1 MRILLV
7 IVLCVF
13 ILSQTWARKTISV
26 ILLMVGRGG
35 GAARGPN
42 NPLNN
47 RCGAQRL
54 TKKADLVLAKEK
66 AIQEREAA
74 KEKERIEIQ
83 LEREEK
89 KRFFHIFHSL
99 SIPYY
104 FLLILL
110 GTLFSL

>member
-7 IVLCVF
+7 IVLYVLTF
-13 ILSQTWARKTISV
+13 SQTWARTTTSM
-26 ILLMVGRGG
+26 LWLMVGRGG

-47 RCGAQRL
+47 RSGAQKL

-66 AIQEREAA
+66 AILERESA

-89 KRFFHIFHSL
+89 KRLL
-99 SIPYY
+99 SEQNEARKAIAP
-104 FLLILL
+104 
-110 GTLFSL
+110 SKE